1 MPHSSSAPARRNSRL
16 VVVGDVK
23 IGAGEPVVVQT
34 MTKVDPHDPE
44 LIARQADELTELGC
58 GLVRLAVPD
67 KRAAEVIREVRARS
81 KATIVADIH
90 FDPRL
95 ALSAMEA
102 GAQKVRVNP
111 GNLRGGE
118 EAVEAIA
125 TVAKAKGIPIR
136 VGANSGSLPADL
148 VGAEKGAALC
158 EAVLREVRA
167 FEKVG
172 FTDLVVSAKGS
183 DCVST
188 VAAGRALARE
198 TEYPIHVGVTA
209 AGPES
214 LAWAKSAVGIGALLV
229 DGIGD
234 TIRVSY
240 TGHPSIEVRAAFDIL
255 DAVGQGRPGP
265 EVISCPTC
273 GRTRVDLAK
282 AVEGVRLALR
292 GIDAPIKVAVMG
304 CEVNGPGEARDA
316 DVGIACAKGGGYIF
330 AKGERLRRVGEDEII
345 DALVAEVKRIAA
357 DGGEA

>member
-1 MPHSSSAPARRNSRL
+1 VA
-16 VVVGDVK
+16 GDVK

-34 MTKVDPHDPE
+34 MTKVDPHQPE
-44 LIARQADELTELGC
+44 LIARQADELLELGC
-58 GLVRLAVPD
+58 GLVRLAIPD
-67 KRAAEVIREVRARS
+67 KRAAEAIAEVRKRS

-95 ALSAMEA
+95 ALAVMEA
-102 GAQKVRVNP
+102 GAQKIRVNP
-111 GNLRGGE
+111 GNLRGGD

-125 TVAKAKGIPIR
+125 TVAKAKRIPIR
-136 VGANSGSLPADL
+136 VGANSGSLPQDL
-148 VGAEKGAALC
+148 AGEEKGVALS

-167 FEKVG
+167 FERVG

-188 VAAGRALARE
+188 VAAGRSLARE
-198 TEYPIHVGVTA
+198 TDYPIHVGVTA
-209 AGPES
+209 AGPEAI
-214 LAWAKSAVGIGALLV
+214 AWAKSAIGIGSLLV

-240 TGHPSIEVRAAFDIL
+240 TGHPSIEVRAAYDLL

-273 GRTRVDLAK
+273 GRTRVDLVK

-292 GIDAPIKVAVMG
+292 HVEAPIKVAVMG

-330 AKGERLRRVGEDEII
+330 AKGERMRRVEEDEII
-345 DALVAEVKRIAA
+345 DALVEEVKRIAA
-357 DGGEA
+357 DGSGT